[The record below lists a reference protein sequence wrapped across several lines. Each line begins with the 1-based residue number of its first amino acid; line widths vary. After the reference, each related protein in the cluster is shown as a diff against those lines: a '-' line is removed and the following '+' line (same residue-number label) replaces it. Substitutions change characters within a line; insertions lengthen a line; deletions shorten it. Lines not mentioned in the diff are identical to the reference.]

1 MNRLSDVEI
10 NEFQKLLNQTSTNT
24 SENRFL
30 HRLHCI
36 VLVGQGCSYPQ
47 VSEWFGEHP
56 RTIERWVHRLREYGL
71 DGLKDDHKSGRPTKL
86 DDDQKQVLEND
97 IVKQPFELG
106 YQTKNWNGQLL
117 KIHLKDKYGIDLGL
131 RQCQRLLGQLKRD
144 IHSSA

>member
-47 VSEWFGEHP
+47 VSEWFGEHL
-56 RTIERWVHRLREYGL
+56 WV
-71 DGLKDDHKSGRPTKL
+71 T
-86 DDDQKQVLEND
+86 
-97 IVKQPFELG
+97 
-106 YQTKNWNGQLL
+106 T
-117 KIHLKDKYGIDLGL
+117 
-131 RQCQRLLGQLKRD
+131 
-144 IHSSA
+144 A